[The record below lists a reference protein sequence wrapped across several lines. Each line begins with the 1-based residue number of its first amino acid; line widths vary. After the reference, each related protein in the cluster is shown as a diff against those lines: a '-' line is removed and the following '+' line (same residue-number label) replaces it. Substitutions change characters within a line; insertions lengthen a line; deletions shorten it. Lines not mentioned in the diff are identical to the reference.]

1 MGLLTLILI
10 ISTSILA
17 GTLLSFLIRNSFKNQ
32 IDKLL
37 SKIKQTDTIEAMLHN
52 QTKNYDKAIEMAI
65 LAIEK
70 KPDDA
75 EAYFQLA
82 ISYSLKETPEV
93 GKAYTYF
100 RKAAELDPKKEPLS
114 ENNIGSN
121 WAKHFNLGVS
131 EYQSG
136 NLQDAANEF
145 DQAILADPRKV
156 KSWLNLAM
164 VYNRIAI
171 DDSTY
176 KEALYT
182 ATETLMGLIET
193 GDPDYGKVLALAGR
207 VMIMRDNETKA
218 IEIFERLLT
227 DHPTHAEEIER
238 VGNDFLRQKNFAS
251 AARMFEIAAKGYIE
265 TETENPDLYYNMG
278 VCYLRTD
285 QFLRAAEAYQQVL
298 TYQPDN
304 VRAYYSR
311 LLSYYQG
318 KYWNEAIM
326 FGQEYTDTVA
336 PEDPRGWQ
344 LLSLSLKKTGKNLD
358 AEIAVKKYFSLIEDD
373 TS

>member
-1 MGLLTLILI
+1 M
-10 ISTSILA
+10 
-17 GTLLSFLIRNSFKNQ
+17 
-32 IDKLL
+32 
-37 SKIKQTDTIEAMLHN
+37 E
-52 QTKNYDKAIEMAI
+52 
-65 LAIEK
+65 
-70 KPDDA
+70 
-75 EAYFQLA
+75 
-82 ISYSLKETPEV
+82 
-93 GKAYTYF
+93 
-100 RKAAELDPKKEPLS
+100 
-114 ENNIGSN
+114 
-121 WAKHFNLGVS
+121 
-131 EYQSG
+131 
-136 NLQDAANEF
+136 NLQGAAKEF

-156 KSWLNLAM
+156 KSQLNLAM
-164 VYNRIAI
+164 VYNRIARY
-171 DDSTY
+171 DSTY

-182 ATETLMGLIET
+182 VTETLMGLIET
-193 GDPDYGKVLALAGR
+193 CDPDYGKVLALAGR
-207 VMIMRDNETKA
+207 VMIMRGNETKA

-238 VGNDFLRQKNFAS
+238 VGNDFLRQENFAS
-251 AARMFEIAAKGYIE
+251 AARMFEIAAKGYLK

-285 QFLRAAEAYQQVL
+285 QFLKAAEAYQQVL

-318 KYWNEAIM
+318 KYWEEAIM

-344 LLSLSLKKTGKNLD
+344 LLSLSLKKSGKNLE
-358 AEIAVKKYFSLIEDD
+358 AEIAVKKYYYLIKDD